1 MPPADVVAQGLE
13 TIRSEVIKADAEG
26 EVLFMDQRQLLTF
39 GYIQD
44 LPLVSEYEKK
54 YNMDMAMA
62 NNQAYFQEFYAD
74 LAKQRFKLI
83 ISNPLRVIE
92 KSQVDN
98 FGDENN
104 SWVEWVAKPVLCYY
118 EPIETMK
125 AIRVQLLVPRS
136 NPVNCP

>member
-1 MPPADVVAQGLE
+1 
-13 TIRSEVIKADAEG
+13 
-26 EVLFMDQRQLLTF
+26 
-39 GYIQD
+39 
-44 LPLVSEYEKK
+44 
-54 YNMDMAMA
+54 MA
-62 NNQAYFQEFYAD
+62 NNQAYFQELYAD

-118 EPIETMK
+118 EPIQTMK
-125 AIRVQLLVPRS
+125 AIRVQLLVPRP